1 MAERP
6 PVRVAVNGASGRM
19 GTVLCH
25 LLADDPR
32 FALLRA
38 VVSSQSS
45 SLGAP
50 VSAGAGQALR
60 YASGWDDAPA
70 LDVVIDFSSPA
81 GLDAAL
87 AHCLQAG
94 VALVAG
100 STGYDAAT
108 EERLCAAAGRIALLR
123 AANFSLGVAVM
134 RRLLREAAAAL
145 PDWDVEI
152 IEAHHRGKRDAP
164 SGTALAL
171 GAAVRAGR
179 GLAPDA
185 APYVLERASLDAGR
199 TPGAIG
205 MSSIRGGDLAG
216 EHTAMLMASGE
227 RLELIHRAT
236 DRAVFARGAL
246 HAAYWLGT
254 QPPGLWGL
262 EDVLARPV
270 AKR

>member
-1 MAERP
+1 MVEQ
-6 PVRVAVNGASGRM
+6 PVRVGVNGAAGRM
-19 GTVLCH
+19 GTALCR

-32 FALLRA
+32 FVLLRA
-38 VVSSQSS
+38 VVTPQSA
-45 SLGAP
+45 SLGVP
-50 VSAGAGQALR
+50 VPASAGQTLR

-100 STGYDAAT
+100 STGYGAAT
-108 EERLCAAAGRIALLR
+108 DERLRKAAGRIALLR

-152 IEAHHRGKRDAP
+152 VEAHHRGKRDAP
-164 SGTALAL
+164 SGTALDL
-171 GAAVRAGR
+171 GAAVREGR
-179 GLAPDA
+179 GVGSDTA
-185 APYVLERASLDAGR
+185 AYVFDRTSLGAERMHG
-199 TPGAIG
+199 TIG

-216 EHTAMLMASGE
+216 EHMAMLMAAGE

-246 HAAYWLGT
+246 HAAYWLSA
-254 QPPGLWGL
+254 QPPGLWNL
-262 EDVLARPV
+262 EDVLARPR
-270 AKR
+270 AEGG

>member
-1 MAERP
+1 VVEQ
-6 PVRVAVNGASGRM
+6 PVRVGVNGAAGRM
-19 GTVLCH
+19 GTALCR

-32 FALLRA
+32 FVLLRA
-38 VVSSQSS
+38 VVTPQSA
-45 SLGAP
+45 SLGVP
-50 VSAGAGQALR
+50 VPASAGQTLR

-100 STGYDAAT
+100 STGYGAAT
-108 EERLCAAAGRIALLR
+108 DERLRKAAGRIALLR

-152 IEAHHRGKRDAP
+152 VEAHHRGKRDAR
-164 SGTALAL
+164 SGTALDL
-171 GAAVRAGR
+171 GAAVREGR
-179 GLAPDA
+179 GVGSDTA
-185 APYVLERASLDAGR
+185 AYVFDRTSLGAERMHG
-199 TPGAIG
+199 TIG

-216 EHTAMLMASGE
+216 EHMAMLMAAGE

-246 HAAYWLGT
+246 HAAYWLSA
-254 QPPGLWGL
+254 QPPGLWSL
-262 EDVLARPV
+262 EDVLARPR
-270 AKR
+270 AEGG

>member
-1 MAERP
+1 MVEQ
-6 PVRVAVNGASGRM
+6 PVRVAVNGATGRM
-19 GTVLCH
+19 GTTLCR
-25 LLADDPR
+25 LLVDDSR
-32 FALLRA
+32 FILLHA
-38 VVSSQSS
+38 VVSPQSA

-50 VSAGAGQALR
+50 VPTRAGQALR

-81 GLDAAL
+81 GLGAAL
-87 AHCLQAG
+87 THCLQAG

-100 STGYDAAT
+100 STGCDAAT
-108 EERLCAAAGRIALLR
+108 DERLCAAAGRIALLR

-171 GAAVRAGR
+171 GAAVREGR
-179 GLAPDA
+179 GLGPDT
-185 APYVLERASLDAGR
+185 APYVFDRASF
-199 TPGAIG
+199 GAERIQDTIG

-216 EHTAMLMASGE
+216 EHTAMLMAPGE
-227 RLELIHRAT
+227 RFELIHRAT
-236 DRAVFARGAL
+236 DRAIFARGAL
-246 HAAYWLGT
+246 HAASWLSA
-254 QPPGLWGL
+254 QPPGPWSLD
-262 EDVLARPV
+262 DVLARPG
-270 AKR
+270 AER

>member
-1 MAERP
+1 MAEQ

-19 GTVLCH
+19 GRALCH

-32 FALLRA
+32 FVLLRA
-38 VVSSQSS
+38 VVSPQSA
-45 SLGAP
+45 SLGTP
-50 VSAGAGQALR
+50 VPAGARHALR
-60 YASGWDDAPA
+60 YASGWDDAPG

-81 GLDAAL
+81 GLDGAL
-87 AHCLQAG
+87 THCLQAG

-108 EERLCAAAGRIALLR
+108 DERLRAAVGRIALLR

-171 GAAVRAGR
+171 GTAVREGR
-179 GLAPDA
+179 GLGPDTA
-185 APYVLERASLDAGR
+185 AYVFERASLSAER
-199 TPGAIG
+199 TQGTIG

-216 EHTAMLMASGE
+216 DHTAMLMASGE

-246 HAAYWLGT
+246 HAAYWLRA
-254 QPPGLWGL
+254 QPPGLWSL
-262 EDVLARPV
+262 EDVLARPD
-270 AKR
+270 AGR